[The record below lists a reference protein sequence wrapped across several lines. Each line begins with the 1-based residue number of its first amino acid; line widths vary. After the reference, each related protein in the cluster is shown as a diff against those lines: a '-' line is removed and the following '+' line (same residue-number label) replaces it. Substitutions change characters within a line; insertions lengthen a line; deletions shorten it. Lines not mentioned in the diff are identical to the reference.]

1 MCDNQSMLSQAE
13 IQQRLAQLQGWTVNE
28 KGEITKTFVMS
39 GFPQSLMFI
48 TAVGLLAEA
57 AQHHPDILIQWNRV
71 TLSLTTH
78 DAGGLTEKD
87 FALAQQIDQ
96 LPRV

>member
-1 MCDNQSMLSQAE
+1 
-13 IQQRLAQLQGWTVNE
+13 
-28 KGEITKTFVMS
+28 MS

>member
-1 MCDNQSMLSQAE
+1 MLSQAE
-13 IQQRLAQLQGWTVNE
+13 IQQRLERLQGWTLNE
-28 KGEITKTFVMS
+28 AGEITKTFTLS
-39 GFPQSLMFI
+39 GFPQALMFV
-48 TAVGLLAEA
+48 TAVGVLAEA
-57 AQHHPDILIQWNRV
+57 AQHHPDILIRWNRV

-96 LPRV
+96 LPRL